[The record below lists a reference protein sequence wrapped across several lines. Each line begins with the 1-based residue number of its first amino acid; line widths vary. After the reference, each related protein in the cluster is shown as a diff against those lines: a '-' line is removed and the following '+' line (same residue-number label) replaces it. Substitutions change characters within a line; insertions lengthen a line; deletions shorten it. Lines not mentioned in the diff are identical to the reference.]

1 MITFEDDD
9 AIQEENLLINDE
21 VLEDQ
26 LEMLKE
32 AMMSI
37 IYIKI
42 FKNFNQLT
50 LLLIVRISI
59 FVIIE
64 MINSVVIQ

>member
-21 VLEDQ
+21 ILEDQ
-26 LEMLKE
+26 FEMLKE

-50 LLLIVRISI
+50 LSLMVRISI
-59 FVIIE
+59 FCYY
-64 MINSVVIQ
+64 

>member
-9 AIQEENLLINDE
+9 AIQEKNLLINDE

-26 LEMLKE
+26 FEMLKE
-32 AMMSI
+32 AMINI

-50 LLLIVRISI
+50 LLLMVRISI
-59 FVIIE
+59 FCYY
-64 MINSVVIQ
+64 

>member
-9 AIQEENLLINDE
+9 AIQEKNLLINDE

-50 LLLIVRISI
+50 LLLMVRISI
-59 FVIIE
+59 FCYY
-64 MINSVVIQ
+64 